1 MKEISWETQ
10 EVINFL
16 VNDERCYNELSDE
29 DEFTIEEFV
38 RRGDAPEGLYQMF
51 QYENASFDSVDWA
64 EVADSLSTEDDWG
77 RQQDAV

>member
-16 VNDERCYNELSDE
+16 VNDEGCYNELSDE

-38 RRGDAPEGLYQMF
+38 RRGNAPEELYKMF
-51 QYENASFDSVDWA
+51 QYEKASFDNVDWA
-64 EVADSLSTEDDWG
+64 EVADSLSAEE
-77 RQQDAV
+77 